1 MNLLL
6 TWLQSGLLPFGAIL
20 FLWIEFAVLCKF
32 SNAPGAR
39 FKLLLANVLAGS
51 CLMAALGFALRG
63 DTLFLV
69 LLFLSLALLSHIWD
83 LITRLR
89 V

>member
-6 TWLQSGLLPFGAIL
+6 TWVQSGWLPFGAVL
-20 FLWIEFAVLCKF
+20 FLWIEFAVLCRF
-32 SNAPGAR
+32 SNAPGER

-63 DTLFLV
+63 EALFLV
-69 LLFLSLALLSHIWD
+69 LLFLSLALIAHIWD
-83 LITRLR
+83 LVTRLR